1 MSSFRL
7 ELNVEGFNQARRDPA
22 IQADLHRRG
31 VAVQSAT
38 GSPDDF
44 EVIDS
49 PSRSR
54 ARVIVKT
61 ATTEGRRMEATDRV
75 LTRAFDAARG

>member
-7 ELNVEGFNQARRDPA
+7 EINIDGFNQIRRDPA

-31 VAVQSAT
+31 ERAAQAAG
-38 GSPDDF
+38 GSPDF

-54 ARVIVKT
+54 ARVVVRT
-61 ATTEGRRMEATDRV
+61 ATTRGRIAEAKDRA
-75 LTRAFDAARG
+75 LSRGFDAARG